1 VGRHTNRAAR
11 RLDGRSFELDSE
23 GRNVRNQ
30 DAVMPPPRLHWRDT
44 LRLGFLS
51 AGRRPLR
58 TFLTTT
64 GVAIGIAAMSLI
76 VALSGGLGYALS
88 GSTFANTRIDEIVV
102 RPASSAG
109 AAFDA
114 GSLAVLTGQPHVA

>member
-1 VGRHTNRAAR
+1 VRMIAGRA
-11 RLDGRSFELDSE
+11 FELDSG

-30 DAVMPPPRLHWRDT
+30 DPVMPPPRLHWRDT

-88 GSTFANTRIDEIVV
+88 APGLSANRLDEVTV
-102 RPASSAG
+102 RPARSEEHTSELQ
-109 AAFDA
+109 
-114 GSLAVLTGQPHVA
+114 SLAYLVCR